1 MAPNESLN
9 PRRGASRSPRRQA
22 LGDPSGPYSL
32 NCQEL
37 MALLAI
43 ASWSS
48 SGSRG
53 AHRAASKAL
62 RGFGSFG
69 SFTAG
74 ELADPVSDVRVRDQ
88 LLRFWQLLRQ
98 RHHAVHEHLGHVAD
112 GDVVLDHEIPHGH
125 LESALDEQSFD
136 RHVVSSDS
144 TISSATFSHGRRCA
158 TCLALSSGYT

>member
-48 SGSRG
+48 S
-53 AHRAASKAL
+53 
-62 RGFGSFG
+62 G

-136 RHVVSSDS
+136 GHVMSWILDLGS
-144 TISSATFSHGRRCA
+144 
-158 TCLALSSGYT
+158 